1 LARLHFLVA
10 PALDLPS
17 ARDSLPMVLDLSGD
31 MQLDLLGYGWDRK
44 DGLSAWINTAQ
55 GSFTNQTTSIYN
67 L

>member
-1 LARLHFLVA
+1 
-10 PALDLPS
+10 
-17 ARDSLPMVLDLSGD
+17 MVLDLSGD
-31 MQLDLLGYGWDRK
+31 MQLDLLGYAWEQK